1 MTRKNI
7 VILGATCEL
16 GKELSVIYAKKNYNL
31 ILISRNLIK
40 NLELADAIRNRFP
53 DTFIEIYELDI
64 LNLEEQIKVYTKL
77 KKKTIDGVISL
88 IGETHNIEKI
98 KEKKLIDIVNT
109 NFTYLVSFISFF
121 LEDFERKN
129 YGFLICVSSVAGLRG
144 RGKNFIYGS
153 SKAALITFLSGC
165 RNYFNNSN
173 IFIMTVL
180 PGFISNKRRQIN
192 DKINLLSTSPSDLA
206 QKIYSAHKAKKQV
219 LYSNILWRLIMT
231 LIRFLPNKIFNRI
244 KF

>member
-129 YGFLICVSSVAGLRG
+129 YGFLICVSSVVGLRG

-180 PGFISNKRRQIN
+180 PGFISNKRS
-192 DKINLLSTSPSDLA
+192 K
-206 QKIYSAHKAKKQV
+206 
-219 LYSNILWRLIMT
+219 
-231 LIRFLPNKIFNRI
+231 
-244 KF
+244 